1 MFCAVCQKWGR
12 PPAGTRGAWTTKGVG
27 DWNHATELLKQHADS
42 KWHRDAAASAAMAKQ
57 AEGGNTVLDLQCST
71 AALEVQELRQKNHCI
86 LLKLLR
92 LTYFLVKDRIPHMT
106 TFPHSIQ
113 LQVTNGDKVLEQH
126 ISESPSNAKYIS
138 TFIIAGMIEAIDTW
152 LERRLLESL
161 RSSPFFSILAD
172 ECKDIST
179 QEELSICFHWMVNG
193 VPEEHFLKVLHIKST
208 DAKEITRALTTYISD
223 KELEYTK
230 LVGQGY
236 DGASPF
242 SGVHS
247 GVQKRMRV
255 HAAHALYTH
264 CSCHRLQLASM
275 QAAESIPAVKKMFG
289 KMGNLWKLFYYSPKK
304 AEALK
309 EIQSVL
315 KLPELKAVKPSDTR
329 WLSHERCVR
338 AICKELSA
346 LIVTLQQ
353 LYEVSGDAEA
363 YGLAMV
369 LSSFSGVATIFLLQS
384 VLDLLA
390 KLNCFMQRKA
400 TDFRQLPIILES
412 IVSELKQLK
421 KDDAEWCSQV
431 TTTVNKLATEQ
442 GIDLTRSLTP
452 KWECECYN
460 SKRVLHF
467 SSYSLY

>member
-1 MFCAVCQKWGR
+1 MFCAVCQKWGK
-12 PPAGTRGAWTTKGVG
+12 PPAGTRGAWTTKGVV

-42 KWHRDAAASAAMAKQ
+42 KWHRDAAVSAAMAKQ

-71 AALEVQELRQKNHCI
+71 AALEAQERRQKNRCI

-92 LTYFLVKDRIPHMT
+92 STYFLAKDRIPHMT
-106 TFPHSIQ
+106 TFPQLIQ
-113 LQVTNGDKVLEQH
+113 LQVANGDKYT
-126 ISESPSNAKYIS
+126 SAFS
-138 TFIIAGMIEAIDTW
+138 IAAMVEAIDTW

-161 RSSPFFSILAD
+161 RSSPCFSIMAD

-179 QEELSICFHWMVNG
+179 QKELSICCRWMVNG
-193 VPEEHFLKVLHIKST
+193 CPEEHFLTILHVKST
-208 DAKEITRALTTYISD
+208 NAEAITRALTTYISD

-236 DGASPF
+236 DGASAF

-247 GVQKRMRV
+247 GVQKRVRV
-255 HAAHALYTH
+255 HAAHALYIH

-289 KMGNLWKLFYYSPKK
+289 TMGNLWKLFYYSPKK

-309 EIQSVL
+309 EVQSVL
-315 KLPELKAVKPSDTR
+315 NLPELKVVKPSDTR

-338 AICKELSA
+338 AIRKELSA

-400 TDFRQLPIILES
+400 TDFSRLPIILES
-412 IVSELKQLK
+412 IVSEL
-421 KDDAEWCSQV
+421 E
-431 TTTVNKLATEQ
+431 
-442 GIDLTRSLTP
+442 R
-452 KWECECYN
+452 
-460 SKRVLHF
+460 
-467 SSYSLY
+467 